1 MNTESNIIKKTFW
14 KTTTG
19 LILKIAGAIGA
30 VTTIV
35 TFGIQ
40 TYTYATG
47 LKDEQIKNKATAII
61 EQFYKLDSIHKCDQM
76 AELFT
81 PIVEDYFDKSHFT
94 KDQITNDCIA
104 YRSKWPYYTYDIDYT
119 SLVVKKT
126 ERKTYQAT
134 YKLMYK
140 VKKKE
145 SDDWKNFPLSI
156 IIDFNEQFKIQS
168 IYEIKK

>member
-1 MNTESNIIKKTFW
+1 MNTESNMIKKTFW

-76 AELFT
+76 ADLFT
-81 PIVEDYFDKSHFT
+81 PTVEDYFDKSHFT
-94 KDQITNDCIA
+94 KEQITNDCIA

-119 SLVVKKT
+119 SLVVKKQNVKHI
-126 ERKTYQAT
+126 RQLINFCIKSR
-134 YKLMYK
+134 
-140 VKKKE
+140 KKKAMIG
-145 SDDWKNFPLSI
+145 KIFPFQSLLILMNNSK
-156 IIDFNEQFKIQS
+156 FNQS
-168 IYEIKK
+168 TK